1 MRTPIGQI
9 SLTDEQTRTMRE
21 TIQEFFLEER
31 DEELGIVAS
40 QSILDFFM
48 ERLAPAVYNRA
59 LTDAEQWY
67 RRMQQD
73 MESDFG
79 MLFKEK

>member
-1 MRTPIGQI
+1 MRTPIGKI
-9 SLTDEQTRTMRE
+9 VLTDDQTRAMRE
-21 TIQEFFLEER
+21 AIQEYFLEEL

-40 QSILDFFM
+40 QRILEFFM

-59 LTDAEQWY
+59 LMDAEQWY
-67 RRMQQD
+67 RRTQQD

-79 MLFKEK
+79 MLFKEE